1 MTKKNW
7 RRFARSAFGQPRA
20 ALHETFLVIFKYCLI
35 RLIRYFLLSLELND
49 DCDVDPSLRL
59 LLPMASCQNVR
70 PSHLQCPFWKPTADL
85 RVMHGFCRSTST
97 FTSEHGVWKSSKKV
111 SVEFSQNK
119 SKLLWAHASLSAR
132 FLERTLIWAHLF
144 ECTLLWA
151 HASLTASF
159 SERTLNWTLNRTL
172 NRTLLWAH
180 AFLSARFFKRT
191 LLSKNGATFARN
203 ST

>member
-119 SKLLWAHASLSAR
+119 DKLLWAHASLSAR
-132 FLERTLIWAHLF
+132 L
-144 ECTLLWA
+144 
-151 HASLTASF
+151 
-159 SERTLNWTLNRTL
+159 SEHTY
-172 NRTLLWAH
+172 
-180 AFLSARFFKRT
+180 LSARFFERT
-191 LLSKNGATFARN
+191 LL
-203 ST
+203 